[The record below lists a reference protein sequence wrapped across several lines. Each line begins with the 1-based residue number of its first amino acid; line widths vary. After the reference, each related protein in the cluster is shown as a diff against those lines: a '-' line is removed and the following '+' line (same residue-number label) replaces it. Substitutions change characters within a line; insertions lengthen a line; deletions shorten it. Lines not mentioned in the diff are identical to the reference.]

1 MAAGMTQETCQD
13 GDLQTDTP
21 YKRIS
26 GLRFMFAGAK
36 PNNKTIFSVIK
47 KEKEQPATGLIYIFL
62 GYL

>member
-1 MAAGMTQETCQD
+1 MEACRQIPPIKEY
-13 GDLQTDTP
+13 L
-21 YKRIS
+21 
-26 GLRFMFAGAK
+26 FMFAGAK